1 MADSQKALIEEIKN
15 QFPRVTKPVNY
26 ANLILEGKSINAT
39 NKNNAVSLETV
50 DTDNIKFW
58 DSGFWFLWQS
68 SYGTHGKFLQPGGF
82 TPDHFVDYCGSGSE
96 NYYHSEHG
104 YGSDPGTC

>member
-15 QFPRVTKPVNY
+15 QFPRVIKPVNY

-68 SYGTHGKFLQPGGF
+68 SYGTQVLSSLRRKFSLSKI
-82 TPDHFVDYCGSGSE
+82 VGSAL
-96 NYYHSEHG
+96 
-104 YGSDPGTC
+104 